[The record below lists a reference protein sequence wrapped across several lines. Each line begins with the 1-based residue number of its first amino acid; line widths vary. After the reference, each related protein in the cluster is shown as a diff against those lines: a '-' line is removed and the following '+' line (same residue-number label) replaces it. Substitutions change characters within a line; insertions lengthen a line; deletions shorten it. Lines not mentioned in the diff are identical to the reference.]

1 MLLLLLFLMSFE
13 NYTKFE
19 DVFKKAREI
28 SLSNDVIIGSIAD
41 LVVTS
46 RGEFIISDPIGNA
59 VLVFGN
65 GGKFLRKIGNF
76 GSGPGEFRSPN
87 RIAVDEFGNIYV
99 EDRGNR
105 RINVYDGS
113 GNFKF
118 SFRLEKGPLFSLKVK
133 GNYIYTYCPAG
144 IGRDERVIYIYNGKG
159 ELVKKFGN
167 LPKFMLDFPFVI
179 SGGGMVVDSVGSV
192 YQVHPVEYVVNKYSI
207 DGSLLN
213 RLVGKSQFY
222 KAPTMPDIKT
232 IQAEYQKWLDSW
244 TPVSGLYLLE
254 DKFLIV
260 LTTLGK
266 EGRQKRFIIDIF
278 DLEGKLLKGDI
289 FLSLPESATIIGA
302 YGDGFYIAEQQVFD
316 EKGNLLNPKII
327 EYKIKSGL

>member
-1 MLLLLLFLMSFE
+1 
-13 NYTKFE
+13 
-19 DVFKKAREI
+19 
-28 SLSNDVIIGSIAD
+28 
-41 LVVTS
+41 
-46 RGEFIISDPIGNA
+46 
-59 VLVFGN
+59 
-65 GGKFLRKIGNF
+65 
-76 GSGPGEFRSPN
+76 
-87 RIAVDEFGNIYV
+87 
-99 EDRGNR
+99 
-105 RINVYDGS
+105 
-113 GNFKF
+113 
-118 SFRLEKGPLFSLKVK
+118 
-133 GNYIYTYCPAG
+133 
-144 IGRDERVIYIYNGKG
+144 
-159 ELVKKFGN
+159 
-167 LPKFMLDFPFVI
+167 
-179 SGGGMVVDSVGSV
+179 
-192 YQVHPVEYVVNKYSI
+192 
-207 DGSLLN
+207 
-213 RLVGKSQFY
+213 
-222 KAPTMPDIKT
+222 MPDIKT